1 MSTSAIARRLEGK
14 GCIVTGG
21 SAGIGLAIVRRLLDE
36 GGRVLFCGQDV
47 QRGAAAERDLDS
59 LDAVFMR
66 ADVGE
71 EADVEALV
79 AAAVDLFGGVDILV
93 NNAAKAA
100 VDLIPDL
107 STDDW
112 RRSTAVNLDSVFFAS
127 RAAIRHMRQRG
138 GGAIVNIASI
148 SGIAGDGAYPSYCA
162 QKGAV
167 INLTR
172 AMAVY
177 HARENIRI
185 NALCPGFVETPAT
198 DAFKAIPGLL
208 DQWFASIPAQRPAQ
222 PEEMAAIVAF
232 LCSDEAS
239 YVHGSIMVADGG
251 VTASTGQPT
260 QVPLGYASALQGLRS
275 RQGRSGPR

>member
-1 MSTSAIARRLEGK
+1 MARLDGK
-14 GCIVTGG
+14 ACIVTGG

-36 GGRVLFCGQDV
+36 GASVLFCGQDEA
-47 QRGAAAERDLDS
+47 RGAQALAGLGS
-59 LDAVFMR
+59 ANAQFMR

-71 EADVEALV
+71 EADIEALV
-79 AAAVDLFGGVDILV
+79 AGAAERFGGLDILV

-100 VDLIPDL
+100 VSLIPDH
-107 STDDW
+107 STDEW

-127 RAAIRHMRQRG
+127 RAAVREFRKRG
-138 GGAIVNIASI
+138 GGIIVNVASI
-148 SGIAGDGAYPSYCA
+148 SGLAGDGAYPSYCA

-208 DQWFASIPAQRPAQ
+208 DDWFAGIPAQRPAQ
-222 PEEMAAIVAF
+222 PEEMAGIVAF
-232 LCSDEAS
+232 LASDDAS
-239 YVHGSIMVADGG
+239 YMHGSIVVADGG
-251 VTASTGQPT
+251 TSAATGQPT
-260 QVPLGYASALQGLRS
+260 QVPLG
-275 RQGRSGPR
+275 

>member
-1 MSTSAIARRLEGK
+1 MANALRLQGK
-14 GCIVTGG
+14 ACVVTGG

-36 GGRVLFCGQDV
+36 GAKVLFCGQNEEA
-47 QRGAAAERDLDS
+47 GIAAQIGLES
-59 LDAVFMR
+59 PDAYFMR

-71 EADVEALV
+71 EADVTALI
-79 AAAVDLFGGVDILV
+79 AAAVERFGKLDILV

-107 STDDW
+107 STEDW

-127 RAAIRHMRQRG
+127 RAAIPHMRTNSG
-138 GGAIVNIASI
+138 GSIVNIASI
-148 SGIAGDGAYPSYCA
+148 SGLAGDGAYPSYCA

-185 NALCPGFVETPAT
+185 NALCPGFIETPAT
-198 DAFKAIPGLL
+198 DAFKALPGLL
-208 DQWFASIPAQRPAQ
+208 DDWFASIPAQRPGK

-232 LCSDEAS
+232 LASDDAS
-239 YVHGSIMVADGG
+239 YVHGTIMVADGG

-260 QVPLGYASALQGLRS
+260 QVPLG
-275 RQGRSGPR
+275 